1 MSKETNTINAG
12 TAMIKVLESW
22 GVDHLYGIPGGSIN
36 STMDALLKEKDNIK
50 YIQVRHEE
58 VGAMAAA
65 ADAKLTGKIG
75 VAFGSAGPGGTH
87 LLNGLYDA
95 REDHVPVLA
104 LVGQFGTSGMNMDT
118 FQEMNENPIY
128 ADVAVYNVTVVTAES
143 LPHIIDEAIRRDYAN
158 KGVAVVQIPVDL
170 PWKDIPSESWYSS
183 ANSHQDFVYEHV
195 DVQQAQSIADI
206 LSAAKRPLIYY
217 GIGTRGAGQ
226 ELEELSNKL
235 KIPLM
240 STYPAKGILPDRHPH
255 YLGSANRV
263 AHKPANDALAQADV
277 ILFVGSNYPFA
288 EVSNAFKNVEK
299 FLQIDLDPSKLGKRH
314 HTDVAMLADAKLALK
329 KITELSSEKEET
341 PWWQANLENIKNWNS
356 YLDKIEHK
364 TDGDLQAYQVYNAIN
379 SITNEKTIFSLD
391 VGDVNQLANRHLL
404 LKESNIHFTSNL
416 FASMGVGIP
425 GSIAAKL
432 NYPDRQVFSLSGDGG
447 AAMVM
452 QDLVTQVQYNLPIIN
467 VVFSNNQ
474 FGFIKDEQ
482 EDTNNGY
489 LGTTFNDIDFSK
501 VADSMGMA
509 GFRVD
514 KISDLDLVFKKAQ
527 EIAKNEPVLID
538 VLISGDRPI
547 PVENMKLDPAKFSD
561 EQISSFKKRY
571 DADELIPFSTY
582 LKKFGVE
589 TLNDEINEGGF

>member
-1 MSKETNTINAG
+1 MSKEMNTINAG
-12 TAMIKVLESW
+12 VAMIKVLESW

-36 STMDALLKEKDNIK
+36 STMDALLEEKDNIK

-104 LVGQFGTSGMNMDT
+104 LVGQFATSGMNMDT

-128 ADVAVYNVTVVTAES
+128 ADVSVYNVTVVTAES
-143 LPHIIDEAIRRDYAN
+143 LPHIIDEAIRRAYAN

-170 PWKDIPSESWYSS
+170 PWQSIPKESWYSS
-183 ANSHQDFVYEHV
+183 ADSYQQFVYDHV
-195 DVQQAQSIADI
+195 DIQQAQAIADI
-206 LSAAKRPLIYY
+206 LSEAKRPLIYY
-217 GIGTRGAGQ
+217 GIGTKKAGP
-226 ELEELSNKL
+226 ELEALSNKL

-263 AHKPANDALAQADV
+263 AHKPANEALAQADV

-299 FLQIDLDPSKLGKRH
+299 FLQIDIDPSKLGKRH
-314 HTDVAMLADAKLALK
+314 HADVAMLADSKLALK
-329 KITELSSEKEET
+329 KVLEFSTEKSDTS
-341 PWWQANLENIKNWNS
+341 WWKANLANIKNWNL

-364 TDGDLQAYQVYNAIN
+364 TDGKLQAYQVYNAIN
-379 SITNEKTIFSLD
+379 AIANENSIFSLD
-391 VGDVNQLANRHLL
+391 VGDVNQLANRHLI
-404 LKESNIHFTSNL
+404 LKESNTHFTSNL

-432 NYPDRQVFSLSGDGG
+432 NFPDRQVFSLSGDGG

-452 QDLVTQVQYNLPIIN
+452 QDLVTQVQYKLPIIN

-501 VADSMGMA
+501 IAEGVGMT

-514 KISDLDLVFKKAQ
+514 QISDLESIFQKAQ
-527 EIAKNEPVLID
+527 KISETEPVLID
-538 VLISGDRPI
+538 ARISGERPI
-547 PVENMKLDPAKFSD
+547 PVENIKLDPDKFSN
-561 EQISSFKKRY
+561 EQITEFKKRY
-571 DADELIPFSTY
+571 DADDLIPFSAY
-582 LKKFGVE
+582 LKKFGVISV
-589 TLNDEINEGGF
+589 NGEISEGGF